1 MEQQTGTAIVVGGSA
16 GIGRAVV
23 ERLIGR
29 GYRVGVMAR
38 GEDRLRQME
47 DEFGTEWVKGVS
59 CDAAV
64 DAEVQRATDEIVAAF
79 GTPTVWINSAM
90 LTAYSPFKEMP
101 VEEFD
106 AIVGATF
113 TGQVNGARAALRVM
127 REGSLVCIGSGLS
140 YRAIPLQ
147 SAYCA
152 AKHAVNGFVESL
164 RSELIH
170 DGTPIALSLVQLP
183 AVNTPQ
189 FDWAKNRLDAHP
201 QPAPP
206 IYQPDVAAK
215 AVMKAI
221 DGGNREII
229 VGKPSL
235 QMVFG
240 DMIAPGLLDRL
251 LAKQGYDMMKNDDG
265 QRHPSRGPNT
275 FEPADYPSTAYG
287 SFGDRAYSRGIA
299 VDGDLA
305 RTVAFAAPVVLA
317 VAAGAVGMALSRRN

>member
-1 MEQQTGTAIVVGGSA
+1 MEKRNGTAVVIGGSA
-16 GIGRAVV
+16 GVGRAVV

-38 GEDRLRQME
+38 GADRLRAME
-47 DEFGTEWVKGVS
+47 DEFGTDWVKGVS
-59 CDAAV
+59 CDAAI

-79 GTPTVWINSAM
+79 GAPTVWVNCAM
-90 LTAYSPFKEMP
+90 LTSYSPFRQMP
-101 VEEFD
+101 AAEFD
-106 AIVGATF
+106 TIVGATF

-127 REGSLVCIGSGLS
+127 REGSLVCVGSGLS
-140 YRAIPLQ
+140 YRSIPLQ

-152 AKHAVNGFVESL
+152 AKHAINGFVESL
-164 RSELIH
+164 RSELLH

-189 FDWAKNRLDAHP
+189 FDWAKNRMDAHP

-206 IYQPDVAAK
+206 IYQPDVAAR
-215 AVMKAI
+215 AVLQAI
-221 DGGNREII
+221 DGGNREIM

-240 DMIAPGLLDRL
+240 DMIAPGLLDRF
-251 LAKQGYDMMKNDDG
+251 LARDGYDMMKARDG
-265 QRHPSRGPNT
+265 EDHPDRGPNLYG
-275 FEPADYPSTAYG
+275 PADYPSTAYG
-287 SFGDRAYSRGIA
+287 SFGDRAHARGIA

-305 RTVAFAAPVVLA
+305 RTVAFAAPVLMA
-317 VAAGAVGMALSRRN
+317 LAAGAFGMKLARR

>member
-1 MEQQTGTAIVVGGSA
+1 MEQHTGTAIVIGGSA

-47 DEFGTEWVKGVS
+47 EEFGTDWVKGVS

-79 GTPTVWINSAM
+79 GAPTVWVNSAM
-90 LTAYSPFKEMP
+90 LTAYSPFRQMP
-101 VEEFD
+101 AEEFD

-127 REGSLVCIGSGLS
+127 KEGSLVCIGSGLS

-152 AKHAVNGFVESL
+152 AKHAINGFVESL
-164 RSELIH
+164 RSELLH

-221 DGGNREII
+221 DGGNREVL
-229 VGKPSL
+229 VGAPSL
-235 QMVFG
+235 QLVFG
-240 DMIAPGLLDRL
+240 DMLAPGLMDRF
-251 LAKQGYDMMKNDDG
+251 LARKGYDMMKNDDR
-265 QRHPSRGPNT
+265 QQHPSRGPNT
-275 FEPADYPSTAYG
+275 FEPADYPSTPYG
-287 SFGDRAYSRGIA
+287 SFGDRAHDRGIA
-299 VDGDLA
+299 VDGDFA
-305 RTVAFAAPVVLA
+305 RTVAFAAPVILA
-317 VAAGAVGMALSRRN
+317 VAAGAVGMRMARR